1 MLCSHSLCEE
11 FYFSEQRYC
20 RDMKQTL
27 TTYRD
32 QLLRRFDPNAI
43 QNIFANIPELIQL
56 SDKLLEGM
64 DTQVKAKQRE
74 EEAEALASLFLS
86 LHEPFQTVSKYIG
99 NLRTA
104 LKELANLEQNNELS
118 YCMEVVFGRVFHS
131 RTFKMELK
139 CEDYPLKRVSFFL
152 LKSFSFVLSTLAY
165 CIL

>member
-1 MLCSHSLCEE
+1 
-11 FYFSEQRYC
+11 
-20 RDMKQTL
+20 MKQTL

-104 LKELANLEQNNELS
+104 LKELANLEQNNEFS

-131 RTFKMELK
+131 RTFTMELK